1 MIDQMGSPEAA
12 GADRISRVI
21 FEHAARISREQ
32 DIDALLRLNADLA
45 RDLAGADRCTI
56 WLANEESHELW
67 TKVAHGI
74 DPIRIPMGSGIV
86 SACVSGDRPIVVND
100 PASDPRFYAEV
111 DGFSGYHTLSLLA
124 VPLRA
129 EGKVIGAL
137 QVLNKPG
144 GFSESDV
151 ELLGLTATYAA
162 AAIQA
167 QRLREEAQAAR
178 LFYHELEIA
187 RDVQQKLFPQDL
199 PPVRGLE
206 YAGVCVPAK
215 FVGGDY
221 YDFLDLAGGLFAFT
235 IGDVAGKGI
244 SAAVLMASVQ
254 ALVRSQL
261 LRAPL
266 PVSSLMTEL
275 NKTVFHCSPEDKYT
289 TLFCGMLD
297 RDRATLTYVNA
308 GQVLPMVLRADESAA
323 IHRPIESGFP
333 IGLSEAWEYE
343 EAVVELHS
351 GDVIVCF
358 SDGISEVRNLREEFW
373 TESEIK
379 RVLRKHRHAPVQTIV
394 ESLIQ
399 AANEFAVGVE
409 QFDDMTA
416 IAIRVH

>member
-1 MIDQMGSPEAA
+1 MENAENN

-32 DIDALLRLNADLA
+32 DIDVLLRLNADLA

-56 WLANEESHELW
+56 WLSDEESRELW

-74 DPIRIPMGSGIV
+74 DPIRIPMGNGIV
-86 SACVSGDRPIVVND
+86 GACVSEDRPFMVND
-100 PASDPRFYAEV
+100 PSQDSRFYPEV

-144 GFSESDV
+144 GFTESDI

-167 QRLREEAQAAR
+167 QRLREEAEAAR
-178 LFYHELEIA
+178 LLYHELKIA

-221 YDFLDLAGGLFAFT
+221 YDFLDLAGGTFAFT

-244 SAAVLMASVQ
+244 SAAVLMASIQ
-254 ALVRSQL
+254 ALVHSQL
-261 LRAPL
+261 LHVPL
-266 PVSSLMTEL
+266 SVSSLMTEL
-275 NKTVFHCSPEDKYT
+275 NQTVFRFSPEDKYT
-289 TLFCGMLD
+289 TLFCGVLNPE
-297 RDRATLTYVNA
+297 RTTLTYVNA
-308 GQVLPMVLRADESAA
+308 GQVRPMVLRANESEP
-323 IHRPIESGFP
+323 IFRPSESGFP
-333 IGLSEAWEYE
+333 VGLWEQWQYD
-343 EAVVELHS
+343 EAVVNLHA
-351 GDVIVCF
+351 GDLIVSF
-358 SDGISEVRNLREEFW
+358 SDGISEVRDSRQQFW
-373 TESEIK
+373 TETAIK
-379 RVLRKHRHAPVQTIV
+379 SVLRKHRQSSVHTIV
-394 ESLIQ
+394 ESLIG
-399 AANEFAVGVE
+399 AANEFAAGVE

-416 IAIRVH
+416 IAIRVK

>member
-1 MIDQMGSPEAA
+1 MIVPMENAESS

-32 DIDALLRLNADLA
+32 DIDVLLRLNADLA

-56 WLANEESHELW
+56 WLADEESRELW

-86 SACVSGDRPIVVND
+86 GACVSEDRPFMVND
-100 PASDPRFYAEV
+100 PSHDSRFYPEV

-144 GFSESDV
+144 GFTESDI

-167 QRLREEAQAAR
+167 QRLREEAEAAR
-178 LFYHELEIA
+178 LFYHELKIA

-221 YDFLDLAGGLFAFT
+221 YDFLDLAGGMFAFT

-244 SAAVLMASVQ
+244 SAAVLMASIQ
-254 ALVRSQL
+254 ALVHSQL
-261 LRAPL
+261 LHAPL
-266 PVSSLMTEL
+266 SVSSLMTEL
-275 NKTVFHCSPEDKYT
+275 NQTVFRFSPEDKYT
-289 TLFCGMLD
+289 TLFCGVLNPE
-297 RDRATLTYVNA
+297 RTTLTYVNA
-308 GQVLPMVLRADESAA
+308 GQVRPMVLRADESEP
-323 IHRPIESGFP
+323 IFRPSESGFP
-333 IGLSEAWEYE
+333 VGLWEQWQYD
-343 EAVVELHS
+343 EAVVNLHA
-351 GDVIVCF
+351 GDLIVSF
-358 SDGISEVRNLREEFW
+358 SDGISEVRDSRQQFW
-373 TESEIK
+373 TETAIK
-379 RVLRKHRHAPVQTIV
+379 SVLRKHRHSSVHTIV
-394 ESLIQ
+394 ESLIG
-399 AANEFAVGVE
+399 AANEFAAGVE

-416 IAIRVH
+416 IAIRVK